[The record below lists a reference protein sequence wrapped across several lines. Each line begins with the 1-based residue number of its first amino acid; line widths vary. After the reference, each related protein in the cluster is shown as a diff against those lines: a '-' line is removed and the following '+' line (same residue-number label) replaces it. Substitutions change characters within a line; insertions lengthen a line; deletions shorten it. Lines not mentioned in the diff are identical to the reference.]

1 MPSTRHGRHGRSE
14 SGRCTWGHAAG
25 IRPTD
30 GRGLLGRP
38 REMAVTTRGRNVSNS
53 EKEGN
58 ENDSQQVRGGRSEG
72 NRHDAIQDFEW
83 AERRVGY
90 QGERWTMKR

>member
-1 MPSTRHGRHGRSE
+1 MHGARHGCHGGSE
-14 SGRCTWGHAAG
+14 SGRCTGGHAAG

-38 REMAVTTRGRNVSNS
+38 REMAVTTRGRNVSDS

-58 ENDSQQVRGGRSEG
+58 ENDSQRLREGRSEG
-72 NRHDAIQDFEW
+72 NRHDAIQDFE
-83 AERRVGY
+83 
-90 QGERWTMKR
+90 